1 MNSNRI
7 GDNIKYFRKLRGMT
21 QKELGDKCGMA
32 DSMIRRYENGGS
44 LPKEENLTKIAQA
57 LGVSSFQL
65 RMRGIDKTKEWKD
78 AVALDDYLSSIGIDV
93 YYEATT
99 DPDDTEPP
107 LVYLQ
112 GDDLSIDITYK
123 DYENFKRRLEAYAKH
138 LLTRK
143 EE

>member
-1 MNSNRI
+1 MNNNRI

-21 QKELGDKCGMA
+21 QKELGDKCNMA

-65 RMRGIDKTKEWKD
+65 RMRGIENTKEWKD
-78 AVALDDYLSSIGIDV
+78 ETALDDYLSSIGIDV
-93 YYEATT
+93 YYESI
-99 DPDDTEPP
+99 DPDAPQPP

-112 GDDLSIDITYK
+112 GENLSIDITYK
-123 DYENFKRRLEAYAKH
+123 DYEGFKRRLEAYAKH

-143 EE
+143 ED

>member
-1 MNSNRI
+1 MSENRI

-44 LPKEENLTKIAQA
+44 LPKEENLSKISQA

-65 RMRGIDKTKEWKD
+65 RMRGIENTKKWKD
-78 AVALDDYLSSIGIDV
+78 ATALDDFLGSIGIDV
-93 YYEATT
+93 YYEST
-99 DPDDTEPP
+99 DPNDPTPP

-112 GDDLSIDITYK
+112 GDNLSVDITS
-123 DYENFKRRLEAYAKH
+123 DQYEQFKRRMAAYAKH
-138 LLTRK
+138 LLEIRK
-143 EE
+143 ED